1 MKLCV
6 NVMFP
11 QDTGQIKLLFYSSIC
26 DANAALQMASRSR
39 KLIELAT
46 GVAQIDNTQDES
58 ENAKSSSNTMQIST
72 EGKDVAIDSIRP
84 RSSSTSSSSSCS
96 SCSSSSSRKSS
107 SSDPSIYQ
115 AQSTKRAEYSFDTDV
130 EEHITTNYNNISDD
144 PNLVTSNM
152 ASINNDN
159 YEEPLS
165 STNEHVLN
173 DFGVIENN
181 ESSAIESI
189 GNENTVS
196 PIVYNSSPTK
206 TGKKRRLN
214 EATWKVNVA
223 KRLRNSGKPYQSTKS
238 KKNMP
243 SRAIE
248 KQWTF
253 IANSVDIVIP
263 KQRYVK
269 VDSDGNMV
277 KVQSSD
283 PDAIFFKESYA
294 DELFK
299 KAIVVRKKRY
309 HNNQTI
315 NLDLQKAYL
324 QKPGLAERKKADLMD
339 LVNKNLIPRYHKPFY
354 ESL

>member
-1 MKLCV
+1 
-6 NVMFP
+6 
-11 QDTGQIKLLFYSSIC
+11 
-26 DANAALQMASRSR
+26 MASRSR

-115 AQSTKRAEYSFDTDV
+115 DSDDSVKDPDYEAQSTKRAEYSFDTDV

-189 GNENTVS
+189 DEDNNTV
-196 PIVYNSSPTK
+196 K
-206 TGKKRRLN
+206 LAGLK
-214 EATWKVNVA
+214 
-223 KRLRNSGKPYQSTKS
+223 
-238 KKNMP
+238 
-243 SRAIE
+243 
-248 KQWTF
+248 
-253 IANSVDIVIP
+253 
-263 KQRYVK
+263 
-269 VDSDGNMV
+269 MV